1 METCSD
7 LRQALLVVAVK
18 MFRNTYMFTY
28 LSSNVMY
35 THRTHLSIVY
45 TYLRVLHY
53 TVACTISGI
62 RLVTVVSLVL
72 TFKRDVFVYR
82 HVMFYMSSLLLCDTV
97 IQSARS
103 SHSCVV

>member
-1 METCSD
+1 M
-7 LRQALLVVAVK
+7 
-18 MFRNTYMFTY
+18 
-28 LSSNVMY
+28 
-35 THRTHLSIVY
+35 
-45 TYLRVLHY
+45 
-53 TVACTISGI
+53 ACTISGI

-97 IQSARS
+97 IQSARP